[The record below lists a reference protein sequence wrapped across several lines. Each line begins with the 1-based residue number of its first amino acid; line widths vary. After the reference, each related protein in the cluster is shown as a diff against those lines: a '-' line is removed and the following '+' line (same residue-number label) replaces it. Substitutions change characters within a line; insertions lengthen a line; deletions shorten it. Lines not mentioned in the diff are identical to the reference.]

1 MHNMAA
7 GAATAPAAKLEV
19 EEDGG
24 EAGGVAPPRKREKA
38 EPEGATTHA
47 AAAGASVA
55 AAKATAE
62 QVERVGAAHTAA
74 GAYVTTTARGGEPG
88 HPTVAKRKKF
98 LHPPRPPTNV
108 DMQGCTES
116 YDDYQD
122 TMGEVYKHTTEQ
134 LDEEKLRI
142 YQDTYEKGARE
153 IKARIDKGKR
163 RIDGKVSEGARQLEQ
178 QKQRLEGE
186 LQDGVYS
193 QLGQFGDVVH
203 DEIDHQVN
211 ELRGEVYDT
220 ELRQHR
226 AEVKIQENQR
236 KIAAVETRVG
246 DLEAWKESVP
256 REDKT
261 GPTSVPCKTPV
272 TLLYT

>member
-19 EEDGG
+19 EDDGG

-88 HPTVAKRKKF
+88 HPTVAKRKKS

-108 DMQGCTES
+108 DMRGCTES

-122 TMGEVYKHTTEQ
+122 TMGEV
-134 LDEEKLRI
+134 
-142 YQDTYEKGARE
+142 
-153 IKARIDKGKR
+153 
-163 RIDGKVSEGARQLEQ
+163 
-178 QKQRLEGE
+178 
-186 LQDGVYS
+186 
-193 QLGQFGDVVH
+193 
-203 DEIDHQVN
+203 
-211 ELRGEVYDT
+211 
-220 ELRQHR
+220 
-226 AEVKIQENQR
+226 
-236 KIAAVETRVG
+236 
-246 DLEAWKESVP
+246 
-256 REDKT
+256 
-261 GPTSVPCKTPV
+261 
-272 TLLYT
+272 